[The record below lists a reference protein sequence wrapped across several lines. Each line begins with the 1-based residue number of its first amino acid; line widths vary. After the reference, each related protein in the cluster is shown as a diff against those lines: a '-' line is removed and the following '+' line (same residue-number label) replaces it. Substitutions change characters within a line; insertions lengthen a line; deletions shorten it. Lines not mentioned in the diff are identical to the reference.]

1 MRRPRGHFMV
11 GGGDLLF
18 MAGLWFL
25 MFGLP
30 MVSVAALIV
39 LPILKIWFTFSW
51 YWVFVPA
58 AVVGVWFSLV
68 FKANH

>member
-11 GGGDLLF
+11 GGGDMLF

-39 LPILKIWFTFSW
+39 LPILKIWFTFSS
-51 YWVFVPA
+51 
-58 AVVGVWFSLV
+58 VVGVWFSLV